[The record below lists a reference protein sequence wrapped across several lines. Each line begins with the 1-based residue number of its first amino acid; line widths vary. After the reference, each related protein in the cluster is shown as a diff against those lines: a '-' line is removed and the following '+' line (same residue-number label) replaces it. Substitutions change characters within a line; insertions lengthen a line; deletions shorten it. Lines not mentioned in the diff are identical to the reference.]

1 MTGPISLG
9 LPPIPPPTTDPPWKK
24 AWDAALYGPGG
35 FFRRESPVAHFRTS
49 VHASPLFAR
58 AVVDLTRRTGLDTI
72 VDVGAGRGEL
82 LAEAHRIDPSLTL
95 LGVEVAPRPTEL
107 PAAVDW
113 TSALPESVDGLVV
126 ANEWLDNIP
135 CHVVEVDPAGVP
147 RVVHVDPATGKE
159 SLGSPLTDRSVPTGL
174 ASWCERWWPV
184 DEAGARAEVG
194 TTRDEAWADVVRR
207 VSRGLAVAVDYGHTA
222 ATRPPLGTLR
232 SYQHGR
238 EVDVLPDGSRD
249 VTASVAVDAVAERVD
264 GVVVRQR
271 EALTALGVSGA
282 RPDLGLATG
291 DPEEYV
297 RSLSRAGEAAELTD
311 VAGLGGFFWVVS
323 AVGDV
328 PTVEDLLEGSRHR

>member
-1 MTGPISLG
+1 
-9 LPPIPPPTTDPPWKK
+9 
-24 AWDAALYGPGG
+24 
-35 FFRRESPVAHFRTS
+35 
-49 VHASPLFAR
+49 
-58 AVVDLTRRTGLDTI
+58 
-72 VDVGAGRGEL
+72 
-82 LAEAHRIDPSLTL
+82 
-95 LGVEVAPRPTEL
+95 
-107 PAAVDW
+107 
-113 TSALPESVDGLVV
+113 
-126 ANEWLDNIP
+126 
-135 CHVVEVDPAGVP
+135 
-147 RVVHVDPATGKE
+147 
-159 SLGSPLTDRSVPTGL
+159 
-174 ASWCERWWPV
+174 
-184 DEAGARAEVG
+184 
-194 TTRDEAWADVVRR
+194 
-207 VSRGLAVAVDYGHTA
+207 
-222 ATRPPLGTLR
+222 LR

-249 VTASVAVDAVAERVD
+249 VTASVAVDAVAERVG

>member
-1 MTGPISLG
+1 
-9 LPPIPPPTTDPPWKK
+9 
-24 AWDAALYGPGG
+24 
-35 FFRRESPVAHFRTS
+35 
-49 VHASPLFAR
+49 
-58 AVVDLTRRTGLDTI
+58 
-72 VDVGAGRGEL
+72 
-82 LAEAHRIDPSLTL
+82 
-95 LGVEVAPRPTEL
+95 
-107 PAAVDW
+107 
-113 TSALPESVDGLVV
+113 
-126 ANEWLDNIP
+126 
-135 CHVVEVDPAGVP
+135 
-147 RVVHVDPATGKE
+147 
-159 SLGSPLTDRSVPTGL
+159 
-174 ASWCERWWPV
+174 
-184 DEAGARAEVG
+184 
-194 TTRDEAWADVVRR
+194 
-207 VSRGLAVAVDYGHTA
+207 
-222 ATRPPLGTLR
+222 LR

-282 RPDLGLATG
+282 RPDLGLATS